1 MSTLTIFASTAPA
14 DTTPTPTPASGD
26 VADAVRTTRTTA
38 PTAGTVTP
46 PAAAVPVTRA
56 PEGRR
61 IPAVLGADLEVPVR
75 GGRLAPYANLDYAAS
90 APCLE
95 PVSAAVAAALPAY
108 SSVHR
113 GAGYAS
119 QLTTAR
125 YERARHTVRA
135 FAGARPD
142 DAVVFTRN
150 TTDATNLL
158 ARCLPE
164 GTTVVVFDTEH
175 HASLLPWRHTV
186 RLAPPAFPGE
196 AVRGADRALAEI
208 EGPKLLVVTAASNV
222 TGELWPIAAL
232 AHIAHRHGARV
243 LVDAAQ
249 LVPHR
254 PINLTALDL
263 DYVVFSGHKLYAPF
277 GTGALI
283 GRPDWLSGAEPYL
296 RGGGA
301 VRAVNVP
308 QTGEADGWEIDW
320 HDDPEPRHEA
330 GTPNVLGA
338 VALAAACDALTATG
352 WTALIHEEERLLAR
366 LRAGLAGIE
375 GVRELSLWDPAHP
388 RVGIVSFTVAGR
400 TAREVAEI
408 LSAEYGIGVRDGKF
422 CAHPFVRHL
431 LDAHRPEAHPRDT
444 HRPDTRLQ
452 NAHVQDTHVQ
462 DTADGG
468 CDDGAASA
476 VRASIGIGTTDEHV
490 DRLVSAL
497 REIAARR

>member
-1 MSTLTIFASTAPA
+1 MPA
-14 DTTPTPTPASGD
+14 
-26 VADAVRTTRTTA
+26 V
-38 PTAGTVTP
+38 
-46 PAAAVPVTRA
+46 PAARPAA
-56 PEGRR
+56 DRR
-61 IPAVLGADLEVPVR
+61 IPAVLGSDLEVPVR
-75 GGRLAPYANLDYAAS
+75 GGRLLPYANLDYAAS

-125 YERARHTVRA
+125 YEQARHTVRA
-135 FAGARPD
+135 FVGSRPD
-142 DAVVFTRN
+142 DVVIFTRN

-158 ARCLPE
+158 ARALPE

-175 HASLLPWRHTV
+175 HASLLPWTDAV

-196 AVRGADRALAEI
+196 AVRAADEALAGI
-208 EGPKLLVVTAASNV
+208 DGPALLVVTAASNV

-232 AHIAHRHGARV
+232 AHVAHRHGARI

-254 PINLTALDL
+254 RLNLTALDL
-263 DYVVFSGHKLYAPF
+263 DYVAFSGHKLYAPF
-277 GTGALI
+277 GTGVLV
-283 GRPDWLSGAEPYL
+283 GRADWLAQAEPYL

-301 VRAVNVP
+301 AKAVNGGAIAPDPGAPRTAPDPGAPRTAPDPGAPGV
-308 QTGEADGWEIDW
+308 EW
-320 HDDPEPRHEA
+320 HDHPEARHEA

-352 WTALIHEEERLLAR
+352 WSALVREEERLIAR
-366 LRAGLAGIE
+366 LRAGLDGVE
-375 GVRELSLWDPAHP
+375 GVHELSLWGPDHP
-388 RVGIVSFTVAGR
+388 RVGIVSFVVDGY
-400 TAREVAEI
+400 TAREVAEA
-408 LSAEYGIGVRDGKF
+408 LSTEYGIGVRDGKF

-431 LDAHRPEAHPRDT
+431 LGAVDSS
-444 HRPDTRLQ
+444 
-452 NAHVQDTHVQ
+452 
-462 DTADGG
+462 G
-468 CDDGAASA
+468 CDPDDAVTASA

-490 DRLVSAL
+490 DRLVTAL
-497 REIAARR
+497 RELTSR

>member
-1 MSTLTIFASTAPA
+1 MSVLTILGPAPA
-14 DTTPTPTPASGD
+14 RTPARDTTERGLP
-26 VADAVRTTRTTA
+26 R
-38 PTAGTVTP
+38 
-46 PAAAVPVTRA
+46 
-56 PEGRR
+56 
-61 IPAVLGADLEVPVR
+61 VLGADLEVPVK
-75 GGRLAPYANLDYAAS
+75 GGRLVPYANLDYAAS

-95 PVSAAVAAALPAY
+95 PVNAAVAAALPAY

-125 YERARHTVRA
+125 YEQARHTVRA
-135 FAGARPD
+135 FAGARAD

-175 HASLLPWRHTV
+175 HASLLPWPDAV

-196 AVRGADRALAEI
+196 AVRAVDDALAGI
-208 EGPKLLVVTAASNV
+208 DGPALLVVTAASNV

-232 AHIAHRHGARV
+232 AHIAHRHGARI

-254 PINLTALDL
+254 RLNLTALDL

-277 GTGALI
+277 GAGALI
-283 GRPDWLSGAEPYL
+283 GRRDWLADAEPYL

-301 VRAVNVP
+301 TTAVAEETVWSEDAE
-308 QTGEADGWEIDW
+308 Q
-320 HDDPEPRHEA
+320 RHEA

-338 VALAAACDALTATG
+338 IALAAACDALSATG
-352 WTALIHEEERLLAR
+352 WTALVREEERLLTR
-366 LRAGLAGIE
+366 LRAGLAEIE
-375 GVRELSLWDPAHP
+375 GVRELALWGPEHP
-388 RVGIVSFTVAGR
+388 RLGIVSFVVEGW
-400 TAREVAEI
+400 TAREVAEA
-408 LSAEYGIGVRDGKF
+408 LSAEHGIGVRDGKF

-431 LDAHRPEAHPRDT
+431 LGASDEGCH
-444 HRPDTRLQ
+444 
-452 NAHVQDTHVQ
+452 
-462 DTADGG
+462 DGT
-468 CDDGAASA
+468 ASA
-476 VRASIGIGTTDEHV
+476 VRASIGLGTATEHV
-490 DRLVSAL
+490 DRLIAAL
-497 REIAARR
+497 RDLVTRR

>member
-1 MSTLTIFASTAPA
+1 MSTLTIFGSVPAQAAASQ
-14 DTTPTPTPASGD
+14 
-26 VADAVRTTRTTA
+26 DAQ
-38 PTAGTVTP
+38 
-46 PAAAVPVTRA
+46 PAAPQDAQPAAPRPV
-56 PEGRR
+56 
-61 IPAVLGADLEVPVR
+61 PAVLGADLEVPVK
-75 GGRLAPYANLDYAAS
+75 GGRLVGYANLDYAAS

-125 YERARHTVRA
+125 YEQARHTVRA

-164 GTTVVVFDTEH
+164 GTTTVVFDSEH
-175 HASLLPWRHTV
+175 HASLLPWERSV
-186 RLAPPAFPGE
+186 RLAPPAFPGA
-196 AVRGADRALAEI
+196 AVRAADEALAAVD
-208 EGPKLLVVTAASNV
+208 GPKLLVVTAASNV

-232 AHIAHRHGARV
+232 AHIAHRHGARI

-254 PINLTALDL
+254 RLNLTALDL
-263 DYVVFSGHKLYAPF
+263 DYVAFSGHKLYAPF
-277 GTGALI
+277 GAGVLI
-283 GRPDWLSGAEPYL
+283 GRRDWLAAGEPYL
-296 RGGGA
+296 KGGGA
-301 VRAVNVP
+301 VRAVGTP
-308 QTGEADGWEIDW
+308 GEGPDGVDW

-338 VALAAACDALTATG
+338 IAVAAACDALTATG
-352 WTALIHEEERLLAR
+352 WTALVREEERLVAR
-366 LRAGLAGIE
+366 LRAGLAAVD
-375 GVRELSLWDPAHP
+375 GVRELSLWGPDHP
-388 RVGIVSFTVAGR
+388 RVGIVSFTVDGIP
-400 TAREVAEI
+400 AREVAEV

-422 CAHPFVRHL
+422 CAHPFLRHL
-431 LDAHRPEAHPRDT
+431 LGESG
-444 HRPDTRLQ
+444 
-452 NAHVQDTHVQ
+452 
-462 DTADGG
+462 GG
-468 CDDGAASA
+468 CEDGTASA

-490 DRLVSAL
+490 DRLV
-497 REIAARR
+497 AAVRDLASRG

>member
-1 MSTLTIFASTAPA
+1 MSVVTDL
-14 DTTPTPTPASGD
+14 TTPSSSSPVPSGD
-26 VADAVRTTRTTA
+26 
-38 PTAGTVTP
+38 
-46 PAAAVPVTRA
+46 
-56 PEGRR
+56 PESPLGARSR
-61 IPAVLGADLEVPVR
+61 IPAVVGADLEVPVK
-75 GGRLAPYANLDYAAS
+75 GGRLVRYANFDYAAS

-125 YERARHTVRA
+125 YEQARHTVRA
-135 FAGARPD
+135 FAGARPG

-164 GTTVVVFDTEH
+164 GTTVVVFETEH
-175 HASLLPWRHTV
+175 HASLLPWADAV

-196 AVRGADRALAEI
+196 AVRAADEALAAI
-208 EGPKLLVVTAASNV
+208 DGPKLLVVTAASNV

-254 PINLTALDL
+254 RLNLTALDL
-263 DYVVFSGHKLYAPF
+263 DYVAFSGHKLYAPF
-277 GTGALI
+277 GAGVLI
-283 GRPDWLSGAEPYL
+283 GRSDWLTAADPYL

-301 VRAVNVP
+301 SRNVAGGAAEGAP
-308 QTGEADGWEIDW
+308 LATEWS
-320 HDDPEPRHEA
+320 DDAEQRHEA

-338 VALAAACDALTATG
+338 VALAAACDALSATG
-352 WTALIHEEERLLAR
+352 WTSLVKEEERLIGL
-366 LRAGLAGIE
+366 LREGLAKID
-375 GVRELSLWDPAHP
+375 GVHELSLWGPGHP
-388 RVGIVSFTVAGR
+388 RVGIVSFVVDGWS
-400 TAREVAEI
+400 AREVAEA
-408 LSAEYGIGVRDGKF
+408 LSSEYGIGVRDGRF

-431 LDAHRPEAHPRDT
+431 LGEAG
-444 HRPDTRLQ
+444 RL
-452 NAHVQDTHVQ
+452 DDGTC
-462 DTADGG
+462 ADGTAG
-468 CDDGAASA
+468 A
-476 VRASIGIGTTDEHV
+476 VRASIGIGTTEEHV
-490 DRLVSAL
+490 RRLVAAL
-497 REIAARR
+497 TELVSRR

>member
-1 MSTLTIFASTAPA
+1 M
-14 DTTPTPTPASGD
+14 
-26 VADAVRTTRTTA
+26 
-38 PTAGTVTP
+38 
-46 PAAAVPVTRA
+46 
-56 PEGRR
+56 
-61 IPAVLGADLEVPVR
+61 PAVLGADLEVPVR

-135 FAGARPD
+135 FAKARPD

-175 HASLLPWRHTV
+175 HASLLPWRHAV

-196 AVRGADRALAEI
+196 AVRAADRALAEI

-301 VRAVNVP
+301 VRAVNAP
-308 QTGEADGWEIDW
+308 QTGGTDGWEVDW
-320 HDDPEPRHEA
+320 HDDPEARHEA

-431 LDAHRPEAHPRDT
+431 LDAHRPEAHPQNA
-444 HRPDTRLQ
+444 HRPDTHLQ
-452 NAHVQDTHVQ
+452 NAHRPDTHLQNTHVQDTHRP

-468 CDDGAASA
+468 CDDGTASA

>member
-1 MSTLTIFASTAPA
+1 VPAARTAGGPVAAPA
-14 DTTPTPTPASGD
+14 TSADPVLRQAAPAE
-26 VADAVRTTRTTA
+26 R
-38 PTAGTVTP
+38 P
-46 PAAAVPVTRA
+46 
-56 PEGRR
+56 
-61 IPAVLGADLEVPVR
+61 IPAVLGADLQVPVR
-75 GGRLAPYANLDYAAS
+75 GGRLVPYANLDYAAS

-125 YERARHTVRA
+125 YEQARHTVRA
-135 FAGARPD
+135 FTGARPG

-158 ARCLPE
+158 ARALPE

-175 HASLLPWRHTV
+175 HASLLPWADAV

-196 AVRGADRALAEI
+196 AVRAADDALAGI
-208 EGPKLLVVTAASNV
+208 DGPKLLVVTAASNV

-232 AHIAHRHGARV
+232 AHIAHRHGARI

-254 PINLTALDL
+254 PLNLTALDL

-277 GTGALI
+277 GTGVLV
-283 GRPDWLSGAEPYL
+283 GRPDWLAEAPPYL

-301 VRAVNVP
+301 VRAVHGGADVTDATDA
-308 QTGEADGWEIDW
+308 TGAGTAAAEGAATAGAAEVEW
-320 HDDPEPRHEA
+320 HDDPEARHEA

-352 WTALIHEEERLLAR
+352 WTALIGEEERLLAR

-375 GVRELSLWDPAHP
+375 GVHELSLWGPDHP
-388 RVGIVSFTVAGR
+388 RVGIVSFVVDGR
-400 TAREVAEI
+400 TAREVAEA
-408 LSAEYGIGVRDGKF
+408 LSNEYGIGVRDGKF

-431 LDAHRPEAHPRDT
+431 LGCIESG
-444 HRPDTRLQ
+444 
-452 NAHVQDTHVQ
+452 
-462 DTADGG
+462 GG
-468 CDDGAASA
+468 CADDRATTASA
-476 VRASIGIGTTDEHV
+476 VRASIGIGTTAEHV
-490 DRLVSAL
+490 DRLVGAL
-497 REIAARR
+497 RELVSRG